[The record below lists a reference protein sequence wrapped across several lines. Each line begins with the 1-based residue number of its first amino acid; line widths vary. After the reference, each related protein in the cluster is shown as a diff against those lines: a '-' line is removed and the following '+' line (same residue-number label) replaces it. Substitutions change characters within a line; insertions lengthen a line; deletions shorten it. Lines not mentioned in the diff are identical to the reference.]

1 MSAQVPDLM
10 KIGSVDTEMTQDVQ
24 TIITDPV
31 VFNQN
36 TCRFTI

>member
-24 TIITDPV
+24 GSGIAIAV
-31 VFNQN
+31 
-36 TCRFTI
+36 